1 MTEPTT
7 WLEHLQ
13 AAEAEGG
20 ADRRRGAELARKDI
34 EAEGWTRETA
44 RRYLDALQPY
54 TGPSATF
61 AKGYD
66 DAVRWFAEVSCGR
79 SPSPGGPR

>member
-20 ADRRRGAELARKDI
+20 ADQREGAEAARKEI
-34 EAEGWTRETA
+34 ETDNWTRETA
-44 RRYLDALQPY
+44 RRYLDAVPFSGSPY
-54 TGPSATF
+54 

-66 DAVRWFAEVSCGR
+66 NAVRWFAEVSCGR